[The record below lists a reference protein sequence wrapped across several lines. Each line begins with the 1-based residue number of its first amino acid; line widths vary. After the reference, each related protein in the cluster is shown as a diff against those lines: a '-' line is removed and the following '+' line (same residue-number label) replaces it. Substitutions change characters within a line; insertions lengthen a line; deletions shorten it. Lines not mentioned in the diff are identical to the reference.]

1 MNMLNLNLQNNKK
14 VLVLIFCII
23 MGIVVGYISDKLT
36 NNKLSNSMVL
46 SYLYL
51 KNSENISFDSALLKV
66 PFYYIRRQDKDS
78 LILIKYSRSG
88 DLISFRKGRLSKEEF
103 YKRVNC
109 RLSSLDYVMVNEGE
123 IKIDNEHCYFV
134 TLSVKS
140 NPSEYGVYITIPD
153 KSIYIDFSGEKN
165 DSEKF
170 WEIIKQIKFER
181 KGSDGVRS

>member
-1 MNMLNLNLQNNKK
+1 
-14 VLVLIFCII
+14 
-23 MGIVVGYISDKLT
+23 
-36 NNKLSNSMVL
+36 
-46 SYLYL
+46 
-51 KNSENISFDSALLKV
+51 
-66 PFYYIRRQDKDS
+66 
-78 LILIKYSRSG
+78 
-88 DLISFRKGRLSKEEF
+88 
-103 YKRVNC
+103 
-109 RLSSLDYVMVNEGE
+109 MVNEGE